1 MPSIAGLDRLKSQLL
16 TSGIQQQNQA
26 LFQVI
31 NQLIDY
37 LRSTIDL
44 AATAAA
50 NSSGGGG
57 QAATVIIQQLLDLGD
72 SGGGGDDAIPI
83 PGAVGPT
90 GPAGAQGLDGPPGAI
105 LFLNEPEDA
114 DWFPPIQGPQGNPG
128 NDGAQG
134 PAGPP
139 GFAED
144 GADGIDSLGASGL
157 SQPPFVE
164 FSGTVT
170 QGAFQD
176 TLVDLFNSQI
186 SLGVGD
192 VLEFEVFG
200 TVTNSTGATRLYEI
214 DAVLGGTSLGIQ
226 TSAAIGNTAIG
237 LMSIRGQICIMSTSL
252 SVWNWKGRM
261 SPTAASNTVATDVE
275 RSIWVTSATNFTGLQ
290 TFKLQIKATVTGAS
304 SSFQGGYYVIRRYPK
319 A

>member
-1 MPSIAGLDRLKSQLL
+1 MPNIAGLDRLKSQLL
-16 TSGIQQQNQA
+16 TSGLSEKNQP

-50 NSSGGGG
+50 ASSGGSSSV
-57 QAATVIIQQLLDLGD
+57 TNIIQQIMLDGD
-72 SGGGGDDAIPI
+72 GGGGDEATPI
-83 PGAVGPT
+83 PGAVGPS
-90 GPAGAQGLDGPPGAI
+90 GVPGAAGVPGAPGPI

-128 NDGAQG
+128 TTGAIG
-134 PAGPP
+134 AAGPP
-139 GFAED
+139 GFADD
-144 GADGIDSLGASGL
+144 GADGENGAGL
-157 SQPPFVE
+157 VIPYREVI

-170 QGAFQD
+170 QAAFQD
-176 TLVDLFNSQI
+176 TLVDLLNTQVA
-186 SLGVGD
+186 LGVGD
-192 VLEFEVFG
+192 ILDFEVFG
-200 TVTNSTGATRLYEI
+200 IITNSAGATRLYGI
-214 DAVLGGTSLGIQ
+214 NAALGATNLEIQ

-237 LMSIRGQICIMSTSL
+237 LMSLKGQICIMSTSL

-290 TFKLQIKATVTGAS
+290 TVKLQVHATVTGAS
-304 SSFQGGYYVIRRYPK
+304 SSFQGGYCLIKRSPVVG